1 MDKLRNKKV
10 SFIMNTDW
18 IFDGVLDSEQKQY
31 VLLDYFQ
38 KMNKYLEDMKIYP
51 MFIELSLHLGNI
63 QTLLTQNKILYVDR
77 QFTSNDDELI
87 LSDLKLKD
95 IPVLADEEVEEYHK
109 ILKMAQPQLHD
120 YFNFAKSIWSVAYDS
135 VLVTLKKNKNNLQN
149 KSGFFYY
156 KSKDKLYIWR
166 YVTKKVYKVKNQTR
180 TSLSLVFEGLQ
191 NDLTIQDIISKFS
204 KTYDKNNEESYPVF
218 EVSSD
223 DIFPLQETLIPMF
236 KRKVVAYIKQSGNI
250 KKNIKLE

>member
-135 VLVTLKKNKNNLQN
+135 VEVTLKKNKP
-149 KSGFFYY
+149 
-156 KSKDKLYIWR
+156 KDKLYIWR

-180 TSLSLVFEGLQ
+180 TSLTLVYEGLQ
-191 NDLTIQDIISKFS
+191 NELTIQDIISKFS

-236 KRKVVAYIKQSGNI
+236 KRKVVAYIKQGTSI

>member
-135 VLVTLKKNKNNLQN
+135 VEVTLKKNKNNLKS

-156 KSKDKLYIWR
+156 KSKDNLYIWR

-180 TSLSLVFEGLQ
+180 TSLTLVYEGLQ
-191 NDLTIQDIISKFS
+191 NDLTIQDNIAKFS

-236 KRKVVAYIKQSGNI
+236 KRKVVAYIKQNGSV
-250 KKNIKLE
+250 KRNIKLE

>member
-109 ILKMAQPQLHD
+109 ILKTAQPQLHD

-135 VLVTLKKNKNNLQN
+135 VEVTLKKNKNNLKS

-156 KSKDKLYIWR
+156 KPKDKLYIWR

-180 TSLSLVFEGLQ
+180 TSLTLVYEGLQ
-191 NDLTIQDIISKFS
+191 NDLTIQDNISKFS

-236 KRKVVAYIKQSGNI
+236 KRKVVAYIKQGTSI